1 MEALATDASPL
12 SMICCSRDRMCL
24 LFCWI
29 SRSKF
34 SICYKDV
41 CQYYEQLYNV
51 YKNRL
56 QNPAAGNV
64 ILHVMHVNSEHSQAL
79 RLLAASK
86 FHVLCYL
93 SSYWFLSRSNI
104 YCTDNHCYVLKW
116 NKIGTDEKVKTKKND
131 SVRGIPGPLS
141 LQGHLLIVRLIFSA
155 NWYQMQPPQRAS

>member
-56 QNPAAGNV
+56 QNPATGNV
-64 ILHVMHVNSEHSQAL
+64 ILHVMHVNSKQL
-79 RLLAASK
+79 ILMLYVCLLLPSFTCFPICPAINFFPEVTYTVPIITAT
-86 FHVLCYL
+86 
-93 SSYWFLSRSNI
+93 SSN
-104 YCTDNHCYVLKW
+104 
-116 NKIGTDEKVKTKKND
+116 
-131 SVRGIPGPLS
+131 GP
-141 LQGHLLIVRLIFSA
+141 RLILKK
-155 NWYQMQPPQRAS
+155 R